1 LLTRIGFVLGLL
13 IAGDFDMALAQ
24 TRTITLPGT
33 AASASSHWQP
43 ALMVREQTSANA
55 DRKQPVLYVH
65 GGTFPSANSMMFK
78 FDGISW
84 ADAMNAAG
92 LSVWALDFAGFGSS
106 EFYPEMAEATPLA
119 GQPNGRA
126 PEAAAQI
133 ERAVQAILVETE
145 AVRISI
151 VAHSWGSIATGLF
164 ATQHPELIDRIV
176 FFGPIVRRD
185 ILKALPLLGPWRLLT
200 IEEQHKRFTED
211 VPQGHAPVL
220 LDRHFGPWSTLYLKS
235 DPSSA
240 TRSPPSVK
248 TPNGPVADIMAAWS
262 GSLAYDPALIKNPLA
277 VIRGEWDNLCQDA
290 DAAWLL
296 SKLTAAPEKTDVKI
310 REATHLMLL
319 EEARTELYRT
329 SIAFLQKK

>member
-1 LLTRIGFVLGLL
+1 MSSSAPCRVRSAQIQQHCCIHFRLCRFTLQTYHTSTYTEAFDLRPRLSALRHLKEATLLTRIGFVLGLL

-106 EFYPEMAEATPLA
+106 EFYPEMAEATPLG

-133 ERAVQAILVETE
+133 ERAVQAILVETG
-145 AVRISI
+145 AGRN
-151 VAHSWGSIATGLF
+151 
-164 ATQHPELIDRIV
+164 
-176 FFGPIVRRD
+176 
-185 ILKALPLLGPWRLLT
+185 
-200 IEEQHKRFTED
+200 
-211 VPQGHAPVL
+211 
-220 LDRHFGPWSTLYLKS
+220 
-235 DPSSA
+235 
-240 TRSPPSVK
+240 TR
-248 TPNGPVADIMAAWS
+248 
-262 GSLAYDPALIKNPLA
+262 
-277 VIRGEWDNLCQDA
+277 
-290 DAAWLL
+290 
-296 SKLTAAPEKTDVKI
+296 
-310 REATHLMLL
+310 
-319 EEARTELYRT
+319 
-329 SIAFLQKK
+329 